1 MTTAGTEGA
10 DVCKRGR
17 EWPKARN
24 RNERHGPE
32 KLIWLYKND

>member
-17 EWPKARN
+17 EWPKAAEQKRTARSGEIN
-24 RNERHGPE
+24 LALQ
-32 KLIWLYKND
+32 K